1 MRTSISPR
9 PGIALGLYPERHD
22 PQPSWLERVTSRAAA
37 AVTRRNQSRGAYFE
51 RITGLVGAHAPAME
65 HLGDGEIPEL
75 VKELRYGLVKEGL
88 SDALAARSFA
98 LVREVAGRTLG
109 MRHFDVQMIGG
120 WVIFQGMLAEME
132 TGEGKTLTATLPAC
146 TAALAGIPVHVITV
160 NDYLA
165 KRDAE
170 LMRPVYEALGL
181 SVGAVVDGMQPEARR
196 AAYACDV
203 TYCTNKQIAFDYLK
217 DRLALSRGSG
227 RLKLELQR
235 LDPNDKRLERLLLR
249 GLCFAIVDEA
259 DSVLIDEARTPLKL
273 SRPGDSADFKRTF
286 DEGLSLASQL
296 NAGNDYVVDAR
307 ERRVELTDRGG
318 QRLAELAEP
327 LQGIWSGAR
336 RREELVRQALSAQ
349 YLFIRDRDYLLRDGQ
364 VQIIDES
371 TGRVMPDRTW
381 ERGLHQ
387 MIQAK
392 EGVEISAR
400 SETLARISYQRFFQ
414 RYLRLS
420 GMSGTLRE
428 AAGELWSVYRLNAVT
443 VPTHRPS
450 GRRVAADTVHKTQK
464 EKRRVILAS
473 VRERRQEG
481 QPVLIGTRTVA
492 DSEHLSGLLESEGL
506 PHRVLNARQDEQEAE
521 IVERAGEIGRITV
534 ATNMAGRGTDI
545 RLGPGVAER
554 GGLHVIVTE
563 RHEAGRIDRQ
573 LMGRCARQG
582 DPGSVEVVLSL
593 EDELAALYVPRIL
606 RWAFGK
612 TARQGRPLARWAGE
626 LPIRI
631 AQRLL
636 EGRHARMRRALQKL
650 DERLDDVL
658 AFTGRPE

>member
-1 MRTSISPR
+1 
-9 PGIALGLYPERHD
+9 
-22 PQPSWLERVTSRAAA
+22 VTSRAAA

-327 LQGIWSGAR
+327 LQGIWSGTR

-349 YLFIRDRDYLLRDGQ
+349 YLFIRDRHYLLRDGQ

-371 TGRVMPDRTW
+371 TGRVMPARTW